1 MPLRR
6 WLALKGAAAD
16 ALRAAALLLGLLL
29 VLLLALSGPAAGEVP
44 VPPLKA
50 RVTDL
55 TGTLSANQLRSLEE
69 TLSAFERDKG
79 SQIAVL
85 MLPSTEPETIEQYSI
100 RVADA
105 WKIGRAGVGD
115 GVILVIAKNDHRLRI
130 EVGRGLEGAIPD
142 AIASRVIREVIAPHF
157 LNGDF
162 GGGVAA
168 GVSALIRLIEGEP
181 LPPARTQGAQGR
193 TDYESIFV
201 MLLVLVVVAGGILR
215 ALFGRLVGSSLV
227 GGIAGAAAWLVAGTL
242 VAGIVAAIA
251 AFLFTLAFGT
261 SAGRHI
267 ARGGFGGWSGGGWS
281 GGGWS
286 GGGGGF
292 SGGGGDF
299 GGGGASGRW

>member
-1 MPLRR
+1 MTQRR
-6 WLALKGAAAD
+6 WLGLGVAAAD
-16 ALRAAALLLGLLL
+16 AFRAAAL
-29 VLLLALSGPAAGEVP
+29 VLALALAGPAAGEVP

-69 TLSAFERDKG
+69 TLAAFERNKG

-85 MLPSTEPETIEQYSI
+85 MLPSTRPETIEQYSI

-115 GVILVIAKNDHRLRI
+115 GVILIIAKNDHRLRV

-142 AIASRVIREVIAPHF
+142 AIASRVIREVIAPH
-157 LNGDF
+157 LLSGDF
-162 GGGVAA
+162 HGGIAA
-168 GVSALIRLIEGEP
+168 GVAALIRLAEGEA
-181 LPPARTQGAQGR
+181 LPPPRAPGARGSS
-193 TDYESIFV
+193 DYESMFV

-215 ALFGRLVGSSLV
+215 ALFGRLVGSSMV
-227 GGIAGAAAWLVAGTL
+227 GAIAGAAAWLVAGTL
-242 VAGIVAAIA
+242 VAGVVAAIA
-251 AFLFTLAFGT
+251 AFLFTLLFGT
-261 SAGRHI
+261 SAGRYV
-267 ARGGFGGWSGGGWS
+267 ARGGRGGWSGGGWS

>member
-1 MPLRR
+1 MRLRR
-6 WLALKGAAAD
+6 WLGLNVAAAD
-16 ALRAAALLLGLLL
+16 AFKAAALVLGLLL
-29 VLLLALSGPAAGEVP
+29 ALAGSAAGEVA

-55 TGTLSANQLRSLEE
+55 TGTLSANELRSLED
-69 TLSAFERDKG
+69 TLAAFERNKG

-85 MLPSTEPETIEQYSI
+85 MLASTLPETIEQYSI

-115 GVILVIAKNDHRLRI
+115 GVILIIAKNDHRLRI

-142 AIASRVIREVIAPHF
+142 AIASRVIREVIAPHL

-162 GGGVAA
+162 GGGITA
-168 GVSALIRLIEGEP
+168 GVSALIRLIDGEP
-181 LPPARTQGAQGR
+181 LPPTRTPGAQDR
-193 TDYESIFV
+193 PDYQSIFV
-201 MLLVLVVVAGGILR
+201 MLMVLVFVAGGILR
-215 ALFGRLVGSSLV
+215 ALFGRLFGSSLV
-227 GGIAGAAAWLVAGTL
+227 GAIAGAAAWLVAGTL
-242 VAGIVAAIA
+242 IAGIVAAIA

-261 SAGRHI
+261 SAGRYVS
-267 ARGGFGGWSGGGWS
+267 RGGLGGWNGGGWS

>member
-1 MPLRR
+1 MPRR
-6 WLALKGAAAD
+6 WLGLNVAAAD
-16 ALRAAALLLGLLL
+16 AFKAAALVLGLLL
-29 VLLLALSGPAAGEVP
+29 ALAGSAAGEVA

-55 TGTLSANQLRSLEE
+55 TGTLSANELRSLED
-69 TLSAFERDKG
+69 TLAAFERNKG

-85 MLPSTEPETIEQYSI
+85 MLASTRPETIEQYSI

-142 AIASRVIREVIAPHF
+142 AIASRVIREVIAPHL

-162 GGGVAA
+162 GGGIAA
-168 GVSALIRLIEGEP
+168 GVSALMRLIDGEP
-181 LPPARTQGAQGR
+181 LPPPRSPGAQDR
-193 TDYESIFV
+193 PDFQSIFV
-201 MLLVLVVVAGGILR
+201 MLMVLVVVAGGILR
-215 ALFGRLVGSSLV
+215 AVFGRLVGSSLV
-227 GGIAGAAAWLVAGTL
+227 GAIAGAAAWFVAGTL
-242 VAGIVAAIA
+242 IAGIGAAIA
-251 AFLFTLAFGT
+251 GFLFTLAFGT
-261 SAGRHI
+261 SAGRYVS
-267 ARGGFGGWSGGGWS
+267 RGGLGGWNGGGWS

>member
-6 WLALKGAAAD
+6 WRALNVAAAD
-16 ALRAAALLLGLLL
+16 AFRAAALALGPLL
-29 VLLLALSGPAAGEVP
+29 VLLLALSGPAAGEVA

-55 TGTLSANQLRSLEE
+55 TGTLSANRLRSLEE
-69 TLSAFERDKG
+69 TLAAFERDKG

-85 MLPSTEPETIEQYSI
+85 MLPSTQPETIEQYSI

-115 GVILVIAKNDHRLRI
+115 GVILVIAKDDHRLRI

-162 GGGVAA
+162 GGGIAA

-181 LPPARTQGAQGR
+181 LPPARVPGAQRGP
-193 TDYESIFV
+193 DYQSIFA
-201 MLLVLVVVAGGILR
+201 MMLVLVVVAGGILR

-227 GGIAGAAAWLVAGTL
+227 GAIAGGAAWLVAGTL
-242 VAGIVAAIA
+242 VAGVVAAIA

-267 ARGGFGGWSGGGWS
+267 SRGGFGGWT

-292 SGGGGDF
+292 GGGGGDF